1 MRWYSLR
8 KVDQIMPVLE
18 FQPQNVCSR
27 QIHIEYD
34 ENGIITKA
42 SHIGGCKGNLD
53 GICSLIVGMD
63 IKKVIEKL
71 DGIQCRNGTS
81 CPDQIAKGLKKINL

>member
-1 MRWYSLR
+1 
-8 KVDQIMPVLE
+8 MPSID

-34 ENGIITKA
+34 DNGIITKA

-53 GICSLIVGMD
+53 GICSLIVGMHISEV
-63 IKKVIEKL
+63 IKRL

-81 CPDQIAKGLKKINL
+81 CPDQIAKGLKKVQL

>member
-1 MRWYSLR
+1 
-8 KVDQIMPVLE
+8 MPSID

-34 ENGIITKA
+34 DNGVITKA

-63 IKKVIEKL
+63 INSVIKKLE
-71 DGIQCRNGTS
+71 GIQCRNGTS

>member
-1 MRWYSLR
+1 
-8 KVDQIMPVLE
+8 MPVLE

-34 ENGIITKA
+34 DNGIITKA

-81 CPDQIAKGLKKINL
+81 CPDQLAKGLKKVNI